1 MADARRIQRRT
12 YKLFDRRKVT
22 FIDKEGQE
30 HTFEVADGDN
40 LLDIAQS
47 EDLEME
53 GSGTRCALRYV
64 LMSCRG
70 MWWLLRL
77 FDLSCHRRT
86 KRYIR

>member
-1 MADARRIQRRT
+1 MAEAHRIERHA
-12 YKLFDRRKVT
+12 YKLSDRRKVT

-53 GSGTRCALRYV
+53 GSGTRCGQKCV
-64 LMSCRG
+64 L
-70 MWWLLRL
+70 
-77 FDLSCHRRT
+77 T
-86 KRYIR
+86 

>member
-1 MADARRIQRRT
+1 M
-12 YKLFDRRKVT
+12 LSGRRKVT

-47 EDLEME
+47 EDLDME
-53 GSGTRCALRYV
+53 GLDTRCARRSV
-64 LMSCRG
+64 LMSSRG

-77 FDLSCHRRT
+77 FNLSCHPRT
-86 KRYIR
+86 KRYVR